1 MAQVEIYASAFCPF
15 CRWARALL
23 DRKRVDYTLYDVD
36 REPGLRR
43 EMQTRSQ
50 RHTVPQIFI
59 DGQPIGGY
67 DELSQLDRSGRLDT
81 LLDAS

>member
-50 RHTVPQIFI
+50 RRTVPQIFI